1 MTQGGRPQK
10 PLTVSEAVRKVQ
22 LSSNL
27 LKTIGTLD
35 TLDKLPSRQYESALN
50 ILCQRQT
57 AKKPKYYK
65 SFLQELLD
73 KDRDMGPTLVMLC
86 AVALGQAHIANM
98 TKPHRS
104 TLARQLITMS
114 QEFNHTNLRGLTVAP
129 TKRSECVPLD
139 AHRSMASDEIPQY
152 LPLGGTNAGAV
163 LSMRDGIDL
172 DHTEANG
179 RRKLNLAI
187 SEAAFPNHESLEIE
201 YMFSSAPVE
210 LMHLLTQLIPDAIQ
224 TSRLWTSER
233 QANDPRTGCLA
244 TMIPQDG
251 NADISITLWVGQQA
265 GMEILNTLKL
275 QPTWSSSLGHLSL

>member
-1 MTQGGRPQK
+1 MTQGVRPQK

-27 LKTIGTLD
+27 LKSIGTLD

-73 KDRDMGPTLVMLC
+73 KDKDMGPTLVMLC

-139 AHRSMASDEIPQY
+139 GHRSMASDEIPQY
-152 LPLGGTNAGAV
+152 LPLGGTTAGAV
-163 LSMRDGIDL
+163 LSMRDGIDP

-179 RRKLNLAI
+179 RQ
-187 SEAAFPNHESLEIE
+187 IE

-210 LMHLLTQLIPDAIQ
+210 RMHLLPQLIPDAIQ